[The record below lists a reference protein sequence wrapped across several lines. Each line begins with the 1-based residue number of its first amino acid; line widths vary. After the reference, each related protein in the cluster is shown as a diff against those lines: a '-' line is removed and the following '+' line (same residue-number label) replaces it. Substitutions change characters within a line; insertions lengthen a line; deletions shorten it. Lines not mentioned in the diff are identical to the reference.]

1 MAWSSKLRL
10 SLLRDV
16 AGFGGV
22 MAHIGGRR
30 TLTALAFLILGSLTE
45 GLSILL
51 LIPLLH
57 LIGNADQD
65 FAVRVPGALRWL
77 APGGTLSLATA
88 LCLLVALVALQAM
101 FNRFKSLYMA
111 RLLYDFVNRVR
122 MNLFESIGRARWGV
136 FTRMRS
142 SDLDHALTGDIDRVQ
157 AAAFSLLML
166 AQTAL
171 LLAGYLVVSL
181 FISPVM
187 TSFAILI
194 GVLLFVALQPFRAR
208 ATAYGRVLTGSRQ
221 DQYRTVSEFLGGIKV
236 AKSLNVEASYFTQL
250 RATLEKM
257 KADNIAYVRNST
269 IGTALFQVT
278 SVIGLSLF
286 IYIALVRFHLS
297 LAEIVV
303 LLLVFMRVAPRFM
316 DMQVQ
321 AQQMLINLPAYTAMQ
336 ALKARFDAERE
347 TEPGDA
353 GHGAR
358 LSLDTGLN
366 IRDVSFAYG
375 DGDGDG
381 KPVVEGI
388 TFGLPAGKVTAL
400 IGPSGSGK
408 STIAD
413 MLLGLLEPTEGT
425 ILADGVGITAKNRRA
440 WRDQVAYV
448 PQDVFLLHDTIA
460 TNLRLAAPQ
469 ASDEELWAALRKAH
483 AADFVERLDR
493 RLETVVGDRG
503 VRLSGGER
511 QRIALARALLRKPLL
526 LILDEAT
533 SALDWQ
539 NQSLIAQSI
548 EDLRGQITILTIAHR
563 PSMIAFADWVVAIE
577 NGRIVEAGQYQRL
590 KAKSGSRLARMLSGE
605 RAERGTA
612 TNKALADNAPLPAP
626 AERSAEAAA
635 PGA

>member
-1 MAWSSKLRL
+1 MGSKLRL
-10 SLLRDV
+10 SLFKDI
-16 AGFGGV
+16 AGFGAMV
-22 MAHIGGRR
+22 AHVGGRR

-45 GLSILL
+45 GISILL

-57 LIGNADQD
+57 LIGKPDQD
-65 FAVRVPGALRWL
+65 YAVRVPEALHWL
-77 APGGTLSLATA
+77 VPGGTLPLAA
-88 LCLLVALVALQAM
+88 ILCLLVALVMLQAM
-101 FNRFKSLYMA
+101 FNRFKSVYMA

-122 MNLFESIGRARWGV
+122 MNLFESIGKARWGV
-136 FTRMRS
+136 FTRIRS
-142 SDLDHALTGDIDRVQ
+142 ADLDHALNGDVDRVQ
-157 AAAFSLLML
+157 VAAFSLLML
-166 AQTAL
+166 TQATL
-171 LLAGYLVVSL
+171 LLVGYLVVSL

-194 GVLLFVALQPFRAR
+194 GLVLLVALQPFRAR
-208 ATAYGRVLTGSRQ
+208 ASAYGRTLTSNRQ

-236 AKSLNVEASYFTQL
+236 AKSLNVEASYFAEL
-250 RATLEKM
+250 GATLDRM

-269 IGTALFQVT
+269 LGTALFQT
-278 SVIGLSLF
+278 ASVVGLSLF

-316 DMQVQ
+316 DMQLQ
-321 AQQMLINLPAYTAMQ
+321 TQQVLINLPAYASMQ
-336 ALKARFDAERE
+336 ALQARFDAERE
-347 TEPGDA
+347 PDEGPA
-353 GHGAR
+353 GQGAK

-366 IRDVSFAYG
+366 IRDVAFAYG
-375 DGDGDG
+375 DGEG
-381 KPVVEGI
+381 KPVVSGI

-413 MLLGLLEPTEGT
+413 MLLGLLEPSEGK
-425 ILADGVGITAKNRRA
+425 ILADGVEITSQNRRA

-460 TNLRLAAPQ
+460 ANLRLAAPR
-469 ASDEELWAALRKAH
+469 AGDDELWSALQKAH
-483 AADFVERLDR
+483 AADFVERLELK
-493 RLETVVGDRG
+493 LETVVGDRG

-511 QRIALARALLRKPLL
+511 QRIALARALLRKPSL

-533 SALDWQ
+533 SALDWH

-548 EDLRGQITILTIAHR
+548 DGLRGRMTILTIAHR
-563 PSMIAFADWVVAIE
+563 PSMIAFADWVVAVE
-577 NGRIVEAGQYQRL
+577 SGRVVEVGQYRRL
-590 KAKSGSRLARMLSGE
+590 KAKAGSRLARMLSGE
-605 RAERGTA
+605 QAERETA
-612 TNKALADNAPLPAP
+612 PSGDAAPIPAP
-626 AERSAEAAA
+626 TERSSVEAA

>member
-1 MAWSSKLRL
+1 MSQRMGWSSKLRL
-10 SLLRDV
+10 SLFRDI
-16 AGFGGV
+16 AGFGA
-22 MAHIGGRR
+22 MIAHVGGRR

-45 GLSILL
+45 GISILL

-57 LIGNADQD
+57 LIGKADQD
-65 FAVRVPGALRWL
+65 YAVRVPEALQWL
-77 APGGTLSLATA
+77 VPGGMLPLAAILT
-88 LCLLVALVALQAM
+88 LLVALVALQAT
-101 FNRFKSLYMA
+101 FNRFKSVYMA

-122 MNLFESIGRARWGV
+122 LNLFESIGKARWGV

-142 SDLDHALTGDIDRVQ
+142 SDLDHALNGDVDRVQ
-157 AAAFSLLML
+157 VGAFSLLMFTQ
-166 AQTAL
+166 AAL
-171 LLAGYLVVSL
+171 LLTGYLVVSL

-194 GVLLFVALQPFRAR
+194 GVVLLIALQPFRAR
-208 ATAYGRVLTGSRQ
+208 ASAYGRTLTSNRQ

-236 AKSLNVEASYFTQL
+236 AKSLNVEASYFAEL
-250 RATLEKM
+250 GATLNRM
-257 KADNIAYVRNST
+257 KADNIAFVRNST
-269 IGTALFQVT
+269 LGTALFQMA

-316 DMQVQ
+316 DMQIQVQ
-321 AQQMLINLPAYTAMQ
+321 QVLINLPAYASMQ
-336 ALKARFDAERE
+336 ALQARFDAERE
-347 TEPGDA
+347 PAENDA
-353 GHGAR
+353 GQSAK

-375 DGDGDG
+375 DGEA
-381 KPVVEGI
+381 KPVVSGI

-413 MLLGLLEPTEGT
+413 MLLGLLEPTQGRM
-425 ILADGVGITAKNRRA
+425 LADGVEITAQNRRA
-440 WRDQVAYV
+440 WRDQAAYV

-460 TNLRLAAPQ
+460 ANLRLAAPK
-469 ASDEELWAALRKAH
+469 ASDDQLWTALRDAH
-483 AADFVERLDR
+483 AADFVKQLDL

-511 QRIALARALLRKPLL
+511 QRIALARALLRKPSL

-548 EDLRGQITILTIAHR
+548 DGLRGQMTILTIAHR

-577 NGRIVEAGQYQRL
+577 NGRIVEVGQYQRL
-590 KAKSGSRLARMLSGE
+590 KAKAGSRLARMLSGE
-605 RAERGTA
+605 QAGTIPPAEVA
-612 TNKALADNAPLPAP
+612 PAP
-626 AERSAEAAA
+626 VERSVEAAA

>member
-1 MAWSSKLRL
+1 MGWSSRFRL
-10 SLLRDV
+10 SLFRDV
-16 AGFGGV
+16 AGFGA
-22 MAHIGGRR
+22 MLAHVGGRR
-30 TLTALAFLILGSLTE
+30 TATALTFLILGSLTE
-45 GLSILL
+45 GVSILL
-51 LIPLLH
+51 LVPLLH
-57 LIGNADQD
+57 LIDKADQNY
-65 FAVRVPGALRWL
+65 AVRVPEALQWL
-77 APGGTLSLATA
+77 VPVGTLSLATV

-101 FNRFKSLYMA
+101 FNRFKSVYMA

-122 MNLFESIGRARWGV
+122 MNLFESVGKARWGV
-136 FTRMRS
+136 FTRIRS
-142 SDLDHALTGDIDRVQ
+142 SDLDHALNGDVDRVQ
-157 AAAFSLLML
+157 VAAFSLLML
-166 AQTAL
+166 TQATL
-171 LLAGYLVVSL
+171 LLTGYLVVSL

-194 GVLLFVALQPFRAR
+194 GLVLLVALQPFRAR
-208 ATAYGRVLTGSRQ
+208 ASAYGRTLTGNRQ

-236 AKSLNVEASYFTQL
+236 AKSLNVEASYFAELGT
-250 RATLEKM
+250 TLDRM
-257 KADNIAYVRNST
+257 KADNIAFVRNSSL
-269 IGTALFQVT
+269 GTALFQVA

-316 DMQVQ
+316 DMQLQ
-321 AQQMLINLPAYTAMQ
+321 TQQVLINLPAYASMQ
-336 ALKARFDAERE
+336 SLQARFDAERE
-347 TEPGDA
+347 PAEDTAEQ
-353 GHGAR
+353 GAK
-358 LSLDTGLN
+358 LSLETGLN

-375 DGDGDG
+375 EGDG
-381 KPVVEGI
+381 KPVVSDI
-388 TFGLPAGKVTAL
+388 TFGLPTGKVTAL

-413 MLLGLLEPTEGT
+413 MLLGLLEPTEGR
-425 ILADGVGITAKNRRA
+425 ILADGVEITAQNRRA

-460 TNLRLAAPQ
+460 ANLRLAAPD
-469 ASDEELWAALRKAH
+469 ASDEELWASLRNAH
-483 AADFVERLDR
+483 AADFVERLAL
-493 RLETVVGDRG
+493 RLDTVVGDRG

-511 QRIALARALLRKPLL
+511 QRIALARALLRKPSL

-548 EDLRGQITILTIAHR
+548 EALRGQMTILTIAHR

-577 NGRIVEAGQYQRL
+577 SGRIVEVGQYRRL
-590 KAKSGSRLARMLSGE
+590 KAKAGSRLARMLSGE
-605 RAERGTA
+605 QAEREG
-612 TNKALADNAPLPAP
+612 APSVETELIPAP
-626 AERSAEAAA
+626 AERSVEAA

>member
-16 AGFGGV
+16 AGFGGM
-22 MAHIGGRR
+22 MAHIGGQR

-65 FAVRVPGALRWL
+65 FAVRVPNALRWL
-77 APGGTLSLATA
+77 EPDGTLSLATV

-122 MNLFESIGRARWGV
+122 MNLFESIGKARWGV

-171 LLAGYLVVSL
+171 LLAGYLLVSL

-194 GVLLFVALQPFRAR
+194 GVILFVALQPFRAR

-221 DQYRTVSEFLGGIKV
+221 EQYRTVSEFLGGIKV
-236 AKSLNVEASYFTQL
+236 AKSLNVEASYFAQL

-257 KADNIAYVRNST
+257 KADNVAYVRNST
-269 IGTALFQVT
+269 VGTALFQVA

-286 IYIALVRFHLS
+286 IYVALVRFHLS

-321 AQQMLINLPAYTAMQ
+321 AQQMLINLPAYIAMQ
-336 ALKARFDAERE
+336 ALHARFDAERE
-347 TEPGDA
+347 MEPGDGA
-353 GHGAR
+353 QNAR
-358 LSLDTGLN
+358 LSLDSGLN
-366 IRDVSFAYG
+366 IRDVSLAY
-375 DGDGDG
+375 GDG
-381 KPVVEGI
+381 KPVVSDI

-413 MLLGLLEPTEGT
+413 MLLGLLEPTHGS
-425 ILADGVGITAKNRRA
+425 ILADGVEITVQNRRA
-440 WRDQVAYV
+440 WRSQVAYV

-460 TNLRLAAPQ
+460 ANLRLAAPQ
-469 ASDEELWAALRKAH
+469 AGDEKLWAALRKAH

-511 QRIALARALLRKPLL
+511 QRIALARALLRKPSL

-548 EDLRGQITILTIAHR
+548 EELRGQMTILTIAHR

-577 NGRIVEAGQYQRL
+577 NGRIVEVGQYQRL
-590 KAKSGSRLARMLSGE
+590 KAKPGSRLARMLSGE
-605 RAERGTA
+605 GAGPEPA
-612 TNKALADNAPLPAP
+612 TLADKAPLPVP
-626 AERSAEAAA
+626 TEQSADAAA
-635 PGA
+635 PGG